1 MPAACPFCGTTLNF
15 GLKFCVVCGRHTTS
29 NEMTKMGGLKS
40 GIKQG
45 ESTRRLDES
54 ISSSDFE
61 TSRKK
66 PLRLARHLK
75 SIGEQLFYVLIGV
88 TLLFCAFRFAL
99 QTWFPGKV
107 HQLLAPIL
115 GKNSDIIEQ
124 SLTGTPAQVADAGSA
139 SDDSKTSKDDAKAQ
153 KQTAKQGKQ
162 NKSKQKQKKTAQQK
176 TMPVTAN
183 RGAQVKTVATAQTP
197 QTKLST
203 PKTTPT
209 KIVQARTSQTGRAAG
224 TAQSSSTTATT
235 TKKTSHSRR
244 RRRWRRRAK
253 SQQKSST
260 QTQAQT
266 HQK

>member
-29 NEMTKMGGLKS
+29 SEMTKMGGLKS

-66 PLRLARHLK
+66 PLRLARHIK

-107 HQLLAPIL
+107 HQLLSPIL

-124 SLTGTPAQVADAGSA
+124 TLTGTPPQVADADSET
-139 SDDSKTSKDDAKAQ
+139 DDTKPVKDDAKTQ
-153 KQTAKQGKQ
+153 KQSAKQSKQTKNNKQ
-162 NKSKQKQKKTAQQK
+162 NKQKKS
-176 TMPVTAN
+176 
-183 RGAQVKTVATAQTP
+183 AQTKTTTTAKSTQNKP
-197 QTKLST
+197 QTASKSTQFGQPGWTKST
-203 PKTTPT
+203 PVKAAASTT
-209 KIVQARTSQTGRAAG
+209 S
-224 TAQSSSTTATT
+224 SSSTA
-235 TKKTSHSRR
+235 TKKPTRSRR
-244 RRRWRRRAK
+244 HGRRRWRHRQK
-253 SQQKSST
+253 TQQKST
-260 QTQAQT
+260 TQAHQT
-266 HQK
+266 